1 MHSAEVKWVSESMA
15 QPIHKVQLKF
25 ESILLT
31 IGSVQC
37 IADKKKK
44 DITGTSPLEQKSHL
58 TV

>member
-1 MHSAEVKWVSESMA
+1 MHSAEVKWVSKSMA

-25 ESILLT
+25 ESISLT

-44 DITGTSPLEQKSHL
+44 DITGTFPLEQKSHL